1 MIHMRKLYL
10 SHLLFIFILLLFI
23 ISSSIAFLW
32 YNYLSYIM
40 GNIILSIYI
49 IYLSIVYARKNKKV
63 MILILIIIPFIY
75 VLLNNLATHFSTTL
89 TWDLKAQENV
99 ASYISLNGHFP
110 APMDGIY
117 RPEYTSYPAAYILL
131 ASLNEITTL
140 PIYLLMKLPVLTII
154 LYVIFLWIIVDIF
167 ERTNIYLHPLIIAIL
182 FSTFIFNYKLISVFI
197 YQNFGIILYIL
208 LVYLFYRMLLL
219 ENNSSEILIMI
230 TILMFTVTFSV
241 SDSAIALFI
250 TSIGFFLYSFTVK
263 NRRIIFVFSALAM
276 MSILAYL
283 LWYVTYFAVPLISMI
298 KTIIGYLLSTGGSVI
313 SAGIHKYTPL
323 DYTLPEFALY
333 VTFLFL
339 LLVVALV
346 SSLFGLL
353 KLLKEKKFMI
363 YLAPLI
369 IIGLSFIFLFLFTP
383 YKSDMSLKLLP
394 FLSPITTFSF
404 MEISREVKYIKNYKL
419 LSIILVILCSI
430 MILIGSSI
438 NGNKGY
444 FSEIYVKYNIF
455 AEILKSIHLAHI
467 LGYSQVSS
475 IAILDS
481 PSLPYYFIRDYVAP
495 RLMVSYNVFVT
506 EPNIQYYNYTL
517 INNLREP
524 RFVLILQ
531 QAPLFNNSIA
541 MNYNII
547 IGDKMY
553 LAKLNNVDLVYSVY
567 NIGIGIPI
575 K

>member
-1 MIHMRKLYL
+1 
-10 SHLLFIFILLLFI
+10 
-23 ISSSIAFLW
+23 
-32 YNYLSYIM
+32 M

-75 VLLNNLATHFSTTL
+75 VLLNNLAIHFSTAL

-140 PIYLLMKLPVLTII
+140 PIYLLMKLPILTII
-154 LYVIFLWIIVDIF
+154 LYVIFLWIIFDIF

-182 FSTFIFNYKLISVFI
+182 FSVFIFNYKLIFVFI
-197 YQNFGIILYIL
+197 YQNFGIILYIF

-219 ENNSSEILIMI
+219 ENNSLEILIMI

-283 LWYVTYFAVPLISMI
+283 LWYVTYFAVSLISMI
-298 KTIIGYLLSTGGSVI
+298 KVIIGYLLSTGGSVI

-323 DYTLPEFALY
+323 DYTLPELALY

-339 LLVVALV
+339 LSVVALV

-383 YKSDMSLKLLP
+383 YKSDMSSKLLP
-394 FLSPITTFSF
+394 FLSAIATFSF

-419 LSIILVILCSI
+419 FIILVILCSI

-438 NGNKGY
+438 NGNKVY
-444 FSEIYVKYNIF
+444 FSEIYIKYDIF

-467 LGYSQVSS
+467 LENSQVSS

-481 PSLPYYFIRDYVAP
+481 PSLPFYFIRDYVAP